1 MITLTDKAR
10 RKMIK
15 ISEEEGNSRIIRAK
29 LAGGGCAGFSYE
41 LFYEDEDK
49 VTEFD
54 ESFAHDGIVIVVD
67 QMSLQ
72 YLEGTEIDYL
82 EDLVGG
88 GFKFNNPKST
98 GSCGCGN
105 SVSF

>member
-1 MITLTDKAR
+1 MITLTERAKD
-10 RKMIK
+10 KMIK
-15 ISEEEGNSRIIRAK
+15 IAKEEGNIPLVRAK
-29 LAGGGCAGFSYE
+29 VAGGGCAGFSYD
-41 LFYEDEDK
+41 LYYEDEDK

-54 ESFAHDGIVIVVD
+54 EVFDHDGVRLVTD

-72 YLEGTEIDYL
+72 YLDGSEIDYL
-82 EDLVGG
+82 EEMVGG

>member
-1 MITLTDKAR
+1 MV
-10 RKMIK
+10 K
-15 ISEEEGNSRIIRAK
+15 IALEEGNAPIVRAK
-29 LAGGGCAGFSYE
+29 LSGGGCAGFSYD

-49 VTEFD
+49 VSDMD
-54 ESFAHDGIVIVVD
+54 ERFPHEGITIVVD

>member
-1 MITLTDKAR
+1 MISLTERAKE
-10 RKMIK
+10 KMIK
-15 ISEEEGNSRIIRAK
+15 IAQEEGNLPLVRAS
-29 LAGGGCAGFSYE
+29 LRGGGCAGFSYD
-41 LFYEDEDK
+41 LHYDDEDK
-49 VTEFD
+49 ITDVDEVFD
-54 ESFAHDGIVIVVD
+54 HGGIRIVVD

-88 GFKFNNPKST
+88 GFKFNAPNST
-98 GSCGCGN
+98 GTCGCGN

>member
-1 MITLTDKAR
+1 MITLTEKAR
-10 RKMIK
+10 SKMVQIAQ
-15 ISEEEGNSRIIRAK
+15 EEGNAPIIRAK
-29 LAGGGCAGFSYE
+29 LSGGGCAGFSYE
-41 LFYEDEDK
+41 LFYEDADK
-49 VTEFD
+49 ITELD
-54 ESFAHDGIVIVVD
+54 EEFPHDGIKIVID

-72 YLEGTEIDYL
+72 YLDGSEIDYL

>member
-1 MITLTDKAR
+1 MLSLTQKAHQ
-10 RKMIK
+10 KLIE
-15 ISEEEGNSRIIRAK
+15 IATADACACIVRAK
-29 LAGGGCAGFSYE
+29 LSGGGCAGFTTE
-41 LFYEDEDK
+41 FFFDDEDK
-49 VTEFD
+49 ISDIDEVFD
-54 ESFAHDGIVIVVD
+54 HDGVRIVVD

-72 YLEGTEIDYL
+72 YLDGSEIDYL

-88 GFKFNNPKST
+88 GFKFNNPKSS